1 MKQVLLELLRLK
13 KQSLIAIGLLL
24 LSNVILYA
32 LVSGYQESAI
42 IEARANWGNLRR
54 RIAAANQGDVNVVY
68 RQGKS
73 DLEKLRSRIPLK
85 RQFPQVL
92 GDVLDAAAS
101 SAVTIGSITY
111 KPQVIK
117 DEELLAYIVT
127 ISTSGSYAAL
137 KSLLADL
144 QRYHELVVI
153 DGVSFANSDPYVEN
167 VSMEL
172 SLTVY
177 LREGA

>member
-24 LSNVILYA
+24 LSNVVLYA
-32 LVSGYQESAI
+32 FVSGYQESALI
-42 IEARANWGNLRR
+42 KARADWSNLRR
-54 RIAAANQGDVNVVY
+54 RVAAADRGDVKVAY

-73 DLEKLRSRIPLK
+73 DLERLRSMIPLK
-85 RQFPQVL
+85 RQFPRVL

-101 SAVTIGSITY
+101 SGVAIGSITY
-111 KPQVIK
+111 KPQVVK

-127 ISTSGSYAAL
+127 MSTSGSYAAL

-144 QRYHELVVI
+144 QKYHELVVI

-172 SLTVY
+172 HLTVY